1 MRLGSRDAKLGRPA
15 ATWETVD
22 LRGAETLLGGSLS
35 MPEPLMFLR
44 VLALALVLDL

>member
-1 MRLGSRDAKLGRPA
+1 MRLGNRDAKVERPA
-15 ATWETVD
+15 GTWETVD

-35 MPEPLMFLR
+35 LPEPLIFLR